1 MCSMSSLAS
10 EGEGRFLHADL
21 DSFFAAVEQRDD
33 PALRGRPVLVGGGIV
48 VAASYE
54 ARACGVRAPMGVT
67 TARRLCPDAVVVTPR
82 MQAYAEASK
91 AVFAVFHDLTPE
103 VEGISIDE
111 AFLDVG
117 GLRRL
122 SGTPSTIG
130 MRLRGRVRA
139 EVGLPISVGIAGAK
153 FLAKVASAAAKPDGM
168 ISVPVGGELAF
179 LHPLPVERLWGV
191 GPVTTR
197 RLHDQGI
204 ATIGDLAAR
213 SPAWLTELLGPA
225 SARHLHALAWT
236 RDPRTVQRQ
245 HTRRSLGAQ
254 RAIGRGPHT
263 GAEVDAVLVGLLERI
278 GGRLRGAGRS
288 ARTVTVRLR
297 FGDYTRATRS
307 HTLDRPTD
315 VTARLLAVAR
325 ALLDSA
331 HPLIVDRGL
340 TLVGVSLSGLDRQG
354 VVQPALPFDLGLG
367 PDESTADGPVPRRR
381 GDPSGGELDQAVD
394 RVHDRFG
401 STALTRGVLVG
412 RDPGIQPPIL
422 PD

>member
-1 MCSMSSLAS
+1 MQRPGST
-10 EGEGRFLHADL
+10 GEGRFLHADL

-33 PALRGRPVLVGGGIV
+33 AALQGRPVLVGGGIV

-54 ARACGVRAPMGVT
+54 ARACGVRAPMGIVA
-67 TARRLCPDAVVVTPR
+67 ARRLCPEAVVVPPR
-82 MQAYAEASK
+82 MHAYAAASA
-91 AVFAVFHDLTPE
+91 AVFAVFHDLTPQ

-122 SGTPSTIG
+122 SGAPSTIG
-130 MRLRGRVRA
+130 RRLRARVRA
-139 EVGLPISVGIAGAK
+139 EVGLPISVGIADAK

-168 ISVPVGGELAF
+168 ISVPIGGELAF

-204 ATIGDLAAR
+204 ATIGDLSAR
-213 SPAWLTELLGPA
+213 SLPWLAELLGPA
-225 SARHLHALAWT
+225 SARHLYALAWA
-236 RDPRTVQRQ
+236 RDPRRVERRRP
-245 HTRRSLGAQ
+245 RRSIGAQ

-263 GAEVDAVLVGLLERI
+263 AAEIDAVLVGLLDRI
-278 GGRLRGAGRS
+278 GGRLRDAGRS

-315 VTARLLAVAR
+315 VTSPLLQVAR
-325 ALLDSA
+325 ALVDSA
-331 HPLIVDRGL
+331 RTRIADQGL
-340 TLVGVSLSGLDRQG
+340 TLVGVSLSGLDPRG
-354 VVQPALPFDLGLG
+354 VVQLALPLEMGAEQPG
-367 PDESTADGPVPRRR
+367 DG
-381 GDPSGGELDQAVD
+381 SLDHAVD
-394 RVHDRFG
+394 QVRGRFG
-401 STALTRGVLVG
+401 SAAVTRGVLVG

-422 PD
+422 ADDELG